1 MLLKDSHLCKILH
14 YFKKHFQTIK
24 NPICYHHY
32 CNNCYLKIL
41 DHSLQ
46 ICSKCRSDLTVK
58 DNKGY
63 FTEFP
68 IINQLVLFFKRPG
81 FYENLQYRFKHQKK
95 YSDHIEDIYDG
106 CIYKKHFENDGFL
119 SNTDNISFLWNTDG
133 IPLLKS
139 SKISIWPIFL
149 VINELE
155 SKHRYKSENMLF
167 AGIWYSSKNP
177 EASFF

>member
-1 MLLKDSHLCKILH
+1 M
-14 YFKKHFQTIK
+14 
-24 NPICYHHY
+24 
-32 CNNCYLKIL
+32 
-41 DHSLQ
+41 
-46 ICSKCRSDLTVK
+46 
-58 DNKGY
+58 
-63 FTEFP
+63 
-68 IINQLVLFFKRPG
+68 
-81 FYENLQYRFKHQKK
+81 QYRFKHQKK

-133 IPLLKS
+133 IPLFKS

-155 SKHRYKSENMLF
+155 SKHRYKSENMLL